1 MALNASAAGSSSS
14 GSKRV
19 RLAELQGNADSTQ
32 SSQFQPRASQ
42 RAANDYYDPDQ
53 DVAERRKIRK
63 GLRDL
68 QREMNGIFARRS
80 IVMNKVLTKEKRLQR
95 GISPER

>member
-1 MALNASAAGSSSS
+1 MALDTSATGSSSS
-14 GSKRV
+14 GSKRA

-32 SSQFQPRASQ
+32 ASQFQPRASQ
-42 RAANDYYDPDQ
+42 KAATDYYDPDQ

-68 QREMNGIFARRS
+68 QREMNGTSRRRVYS
-80 IVMNKVLTKEKRLQR
+80 C
-95 GISPER
+95 G